1 MRQMVATQNPSLDL
15 SCWMLHPGPTVQLLL
30 LPELVWPSAVEKPVI
45 SMVGAGSVAAVFLEC
60 RRQSV
65 ME

>member
-15 SCWMLHPGPTVQLLL
+15 SCWMLHPGQTVQLLL
-30 LPELVWPSAVEKPVI
+30 LPEKPVI
-45 SMVGAGSVAAVFLEC
+45 SMVGAGSVAAAVVFLEC